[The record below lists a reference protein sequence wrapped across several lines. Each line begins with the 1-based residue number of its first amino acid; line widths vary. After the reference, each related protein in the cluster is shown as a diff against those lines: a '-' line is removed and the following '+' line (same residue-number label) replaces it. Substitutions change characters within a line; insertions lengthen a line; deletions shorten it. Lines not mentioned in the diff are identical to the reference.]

1 MSNYRFLKNAFWE
14 KEDRSQ
20 LKCIR
25 MTKLGPNQEKK
36 DELSLKKYNEDG
48 SENKLFREVVD
59 TLTIKGIDKS
69 SNERKEQKKR
79 SSLDNKVKEYQ
90 KRKAKEL
97 ERLYGFKL
105 RAFEIED
112 VKNCSNRLIRSKIR
126 KAKNEIEVQSLVT
139 IAIAHEMGLQL
150 INQVDD

>member
-79 SSLDNKVKEYQ
+79 SSLDNKVKEDQ
-90 KRKAKEL
+90 KRKEL
-97 ERLYGFKL
+97 
-105 RAFEIED
+105 
-112 VKNCSNRLIRSKIR
+112 
-126 KAKNEIEVQSLVT
+126 Q
-139 IAIAHEMGLQL
+139 
-150 INQVDD
+150 